1 MDLVSIS
8 AHPSQAIFDTFS
20 FSAICYP
27 SMGILKYFLR
37 INLKDQNAM
46 STTGYAYAHSARVGL
61 WCKSVLITG
70 YCSSTGTICWQ

>member
-8 AHPSQAIFDTFS
+8 PHPSQAIFDTFS

-37 INLKDQNAM
+37 INLKDQNAR
-46 STTGYAYAHSARVGL
+46 SRILPESDYGVKAF
-61 WCKSVLITG
+61 
-70 YCSSTGTICWQ
+70 